1 MSIISGLVGVAVT
14 YAAMKLL
21 QKFDVEPTYAE
32 FGRMSKLVWKYDYN
46 FGKTSYGCTK
56 VWKVGEST
64 TYTFSGVW
72 MYKLLMKDRPS
83 QERIIK
89 E

>member
-46 FGKTSYGCTK
+46 IGKTSYGCTK

-64 TYTFSGVW
+64 TYTFSGLW